1 LGRAAKQIV
10 CSNYNGVANKTV
22 DPAMGVE
29 LERLLAPSLVKF
41 LKLASHHYPGGNDS
55 GDCGN
60 FFLYVKQLT
69 PPRNMLD
76 DISGTSRFY
85 PENATVHRYLYIYMG
100 VDCRWLM

>member
-41 LKLASHHYPGGNDS
+41 LKLASHHYPEGNDS

-69 PPRNMLD
+69 PPETY
-76 DISGTSRFY
+76 STTSAGLRGFT
-85 PENATVHRYLYIYMG
+85 PKTPQCTAICTTIWVWI
-100 VDCRWLM
+100 VDG